1 MARIMIVEDDYF
13 MCEELTSILSKA
25 GYEVMCI
32 TSFKRPV
39 QEIIH
44 ASPDLVLLDL
54 NLPGITGFDIC
65 RSLKANGVGAVLVLT
80 SRDQL
85 KDELHAF
92 DLGADDFLTKPC
104 HRERLL
110 ARVQNLLRR
119 FEGRKNILDG
129 NGFLLDQNTFTLYMN
144 DVSIILSENEGKV
157 LEVLLK
163 HSPEVVT
170 KEELFQILWGTSEY
184 VDENALQVN
193 LTRLRKTLRQ
203 VNLDWRIE
211 TVRGIGYRLKEGES

>member
-129 NGFLLDQNTFTLYMN
+129 NGFLLDQNTYTLYMN